1 MTSCNCC
8 HIPKIPPLA
17 GVPEGACRCMQ
28 VLAGACGRVRVLGE
42 GG

>member
-8 HIPKIPPLA
+8 RIPGMQQLA

-28 VLAGACGRVRVLGE
+28 VLAGACGRVRVLG
-42 GG
+42 GGG